1 MSDGKHGSFGG
12 AGSGALVVAALAA
25 GLVLAAC
32 GGSDSM
38 AAPGA
43 GSGDAPATPGS
54 VPAPQPSGSTAPGA
68 AAGSG
73 DSSAESAESPDP
85 ALPLAPPSGSEA
97 TGSGDAPAAASPV
110 APLPPGNPFAALP
123 LYVYPNTKAAQAV
136 EDLQASSPDD
146 AALAQKIAD
155 HPAAEWFSY
164 PYEQIGAEVDSYV
177 SGAAS
182 AGALPVL
189 VPYHLPNRDCG
200 LYSAGGA
207 QNPEEYGE
215 WAAAFVAAIGAR
227 PAVVVLE
234 PDALPQLDTCLS
246 EPDQAQRLELIR
258 SFAEALSTLPS
269 TAVYLDAGH
278 SSWVAA
284 DIMADR
290 LQKAGIAGVRGFSLN
305 VSNYQSDAD
314 LIRYGHDLATRLG
327 LDTHFVIDSSRN
339 GNGPA
344 AGADGWCNPTGRALG
359 RAPTADTGD
368 AALDAYLWVK
378 RPGES
383 DGECGGGPAPGLW
396 FSDRALELAR
406 NAAW

>member
-1 MSDGKHGSFGG
+1 M
-12 AGSGALVVAALAA
+12 
-25 GLVLAAC
+25 
-32 GGSDSM
+32 
-38 AAPGA
+38 PGA
-43 GSGDAPATPGS
+43 PSSAPTSP
-54 VPAPQPSGSTAPGA
+54 PGSTASGA
-68 AAGSG
+68 ATGSG
-73 DSSAESAESPDP
+73 DSSAENPDP
-85 ALPLAPPSGSEA
+85 ALPLAQPPGSEA
-97 TGSGDAPAAASPV
+97 PGSGDAPAAASPV

-136 EDLQASSPDD
+136 EELQASSPED
-146 AALAQKIAD
+146 AALANKIAE

-164 PYEQIGAEVDSYV
+164 PFEQIGAEVDSYV
-177 SGAAS
+177 SAAAS

-207 QNPEEYGE
+207 QDPEEYAE
-215 WAAAFVAAIGAR
+215 WAAAFVEAIGAR

-246 EPDQAQRLELIR
+246 EPDQVQRLALIR
-258 SFAEALSTLPS
+258 SFAEALSALPS
-269 TAVYLDAGH
+269 TMVYLDAGH

-284 DIMADR
+284 DIMAER
-290 LQKAGIAGVRGFSLN
+290 LLAAGIAGVRGFSLN
-305 VSNYQSDAD
+305 VSNYQRDED
-314 LIRYGHDLATRLG
+314 LLRYGHDLSTRLG
-327 LDTHFVIDSSRN
+327 LDVHFVIDSSRN

-396 FSDRALELAR
+396 FPDRALELAR
-406 NAAW
+406 NASW